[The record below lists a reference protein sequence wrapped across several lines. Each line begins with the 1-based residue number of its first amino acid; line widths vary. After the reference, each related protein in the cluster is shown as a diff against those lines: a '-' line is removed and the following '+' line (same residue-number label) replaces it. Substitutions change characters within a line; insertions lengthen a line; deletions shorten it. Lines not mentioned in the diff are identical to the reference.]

1 MKRRRVCQMPAIDRF
16 GPLGVGAGARER
28 VLMTVDEYEAV
39 RLIDHSG
46 FTQEE
51 CAEQMKIARTTVQS
65 IYAKARSKI
74 ADSIVN
80 GKVLLIEGG
89 EYRLCEE
96 DNYCGPGCQRHGRGR
111 HGRPR

>member
-1 MKRRRVCQMPAIDRF
+1 MPAIDRF
-16 GPLGVGAGARER
+16 GPLGVGAGSRER
-28 VLMTVDEYEAV
+28 VFMTVDEYEAI
-39 RLIDHSG
+39 RLIDLLG

-51 CAEQMKIARTTVQS
+51 CARQMNIARTTVQS

-74 ADSIVN
+74 ADALVN

-89 EYRLCEE
+89 EYRLCDD
-96 DNYCGPGCQRHGRGR
+96 DNVCGPNCDRHGRGR